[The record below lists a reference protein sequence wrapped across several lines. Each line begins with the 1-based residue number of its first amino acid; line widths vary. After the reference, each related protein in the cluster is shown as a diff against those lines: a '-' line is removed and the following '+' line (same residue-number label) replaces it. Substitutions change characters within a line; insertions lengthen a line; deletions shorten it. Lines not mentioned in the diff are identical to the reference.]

1 MHFIARRPVRYQY
14 HLEHTELHVKHRNTK
29 CHRAMCAELTKAR
42 EASGMSMR
50 QLSAKL
56 KRAPNF
62 VHFVESGNRTLTV
75 CEFIE
80 YAKLVGV
87 DPAQL
92 VRRIMDA

>member
-1 MHFIARRPVRYQY
+1 
-14 HLEHTELHVKHRNTK
+14 
-29 CHRAMCAELTKAR
+29 MCAELTKAR
-42 EASGMSMR
+42 EATGISMR

-80 YAKLVGV
+80 YANALGV
-87 DPAQL
+87 DPASL
-92 VRRIMDA
+92 VRRIVEA

>member
-1 MHFIARRPVRYQY
+1 M
-14 HLEHTELHVKHRNTK
+14 KHRNTK

-42 EASGMSMR
+42 EATGLSMR

-80 YAKLVGV
+80 YAHAVGA
-87 DPAQL
+87 DPAAM
-92 VRRIMDA
+92 VRRMVEA